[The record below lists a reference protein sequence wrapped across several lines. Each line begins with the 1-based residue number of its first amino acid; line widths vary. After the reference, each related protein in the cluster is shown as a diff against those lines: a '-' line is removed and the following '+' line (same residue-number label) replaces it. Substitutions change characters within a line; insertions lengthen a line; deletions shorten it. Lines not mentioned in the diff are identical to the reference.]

1 MTKNFKRIVSLSLI
15 SLLSLCG
22 CTAIPD
28 INITDSSSEESSS
41 EPDFYLEYEP
51 EIFDIGYSEFI
62 TKINASDGTFENAAI
77 PDGEEYVHFQEGGTL
92 GCYAEIETPQHYRF
106 VLSVR
111 SESGAAIKLKINE
124 KTEGM
129 FYVPSGSDLD
139 YEAVDCVY
147 LAGGRSEIALDV
159 CRGTADIDCII
170 IENSESAD
178 YSCYRTETASQSP
191 YASLGV
197 IGAMNYFSD
206 IYGENSLT
214 AVNVTVGTNAEI
226 DEIYNIT
233 GRYPAIRGSQL
244 AYALSGNAEKEQL
257 LLDDIALAEE
267 WNKSGGIVSYK
278 WHWYSPNELRS
289 VKTGDLDLRKA
300 IRTADIDKL
309 STMTGEEIEALY
321 KKGEVTAELCALVSD
336 IDKLA
341 EYLLK
346 LKYKDV
352 VTIFEPIPNADS
364 GLYWWGDDKESFK
377 KLYALLFSRLC
388 NFHRL
393 SNLIFVYS
401 GNAEYYPGAQY
412 CDIIGQSF
420 TEGSDSA
427 FAGRFVALS
436 KAFPTK
442 KMLAVTA
449 CDVMPKADYMSRDN
463 AFWLWTALESGV
475 SEYTDEELKAAYYST
490 VMLTRDE
497 LPDINSY
504 ALREF
509 G

>member
-1 MTKNFKRIVSLSLI
+1 MNNIFRRTALLCLI
-15 SLLSLCG
+15 SIFGLCG
-22 CTAIPD
+22 CNTIPEVSL
-28 INITDSSSEESSS
+28 TDSSSEESSS
-41 EPDFYLEYEP
+41 EPDFYIEYEP
-51 EIFDIGYSEFI
+51 EIFDIGISEFI
-62 TKINASDGTFENAAI
+62 TKINASDGAFENAEI
-77 PDGEEYVHFQEGGTL
+77 PEGEGYVQFQEGGKL
-92 GCYAEIETPQHYRF
+92 GCYAEIETPQHYRV

-129 FYVPSGSDLD
+129 FYVNSGSEFD

-147 LAGGRSEIALDV
+147 LAGGRSEIALEV
-159 CRGTADIDCII
+159 CSGTADIDCII

-178 YSCYRTETASQSP
+178 YSCYRTETASQNQ

-197 IGAMNYFSD
+197 IGAMNFFSD
-206 IYGENSLT
+206 IYGTNSLT
-214 AVNVTVGTNAEI
+214 AANVTLGTNAEI
-226 DEIYNIT
+226 DEIYSIT

-244 AYALSGNAEKEQL
+244 AFALSGNAEKEQL
-257 LLDDIALAEE
+257 LLNDIALAEE
-267 WNKSGGIVSYK
+267 WSKNGGIVSYK

-289 VKTGDLDLRKA
+289 VKTGDFDLRNA

-309 STMTGEEIEALY
+309 STMTSEEIKALY
-321 KKGEVTAELCALVSD
+321 EKGEVTAELCALISD
-336 IDKLA
+336 IDKVA
-341 EYLLK
+341 QYLLK

-352 VTIFEPIPNADS
+352 VTIFEPVPNADS

-377 KLYALLFSRLC
+377 KLYALLFDRLC

-393 SNLIFVYS
+393 SNLIFVYN

-420 TEGSDSA
+420 NETSDSA
-427 FAGRFVALS
+427 FAGRFLALA

-463 AFWLWTALESGV
+463 AFWLWTALESGAP
-475 SEYTDEELKAAYYST
+475 YTDEELNAAYYST
-490 VMLTRDE
+490 IMLTRDE
-497 LPDINSY
+497 LPDINDY

-509 G
+509 

>member
-1 MTKNFKRIVSLSLI
+1 MKNLTKRIVSLCFI
-15 SLLSLCG
+15 SIFCLCG
-22 CTAIPD
+22 CNVIPEV
-28 INITDSSSEESSS
+28 ILTESSSEESSS
-41 EPDFYLEYEP
+41 EPDFYIEYEP
-51 EIFDIGYSEFI
+51 EIFDIESSEYI
-62 TKINASDGTFENAAI
+62 TKINASDGAFENAVI
-77 PDGEEYVHFQEGGTL
+77 SEGEGYVYFQEGGEL
-92 GCYAEIETPQHYRF
+92 SCYLEIETPQHYRV

-111 SESGAAIKLKINE
+111 SETGAAIKLKING

-129 FYVPSGSDLD
+129 FYVNSGSEFG

-147 LAGGRSEIALDV
+147 LAGGENEVALEV

-178 YSCYRTETASQSP
+178 HACYRTETASQSP

-197 IGAMNYFSD
+197 IGAMNFFSD

-214 AVNVTVGTNAEI
+214 AVNVTLGTNSEI

-267 WNKSGGIVSYK
+267 WSKSGGIVSYK

-289 VKTGDLDLRKA
+289 VKTGDFDLRNA

-309 STMTGEEIEALY
+309 STMTSEEIKALY
-321 KKGEVTAELCALVSD
+321 EKGEVTAELCALISD

-377 KLYALLFSRLC
+377 KLYALLFGRLC
-388 NFHRL
+388 DFHRL
-393 SNLIFVYS
+393 SNLIFVYN

-420 TEGSDSA
+420 NEASDSA
-427 FAGRFVALS
+427 FAGRFVALA

-442 KMLAVTA
+442 KMLAVSA

-463 AFWLWTALESGV
+463 AFWLWTALESGAL
-475 SEYTDEELKAAYYST
+475 YTEEELNAAYYST

-497 LPDINSY
+497 LPDINNY
-504 ALREF
+504 ALREL